1 MAIELLCSCG
11 QLLRFD
17 EPPAGGQAR
26 CPNCNALLTIE
37 NDRSMLATITDPVP
51 TEVPPTATRKPL
63 WAVMARDQDRL
74 TIPRQPGDSA
84 APASSSIEPVPSA
97 GETSGPRSGR
107 KGLWSVMHSPAAV
120 GAVPTVDPHPGAGT
134 DSKRIGP
141 PGSPEASPQSYTHPG
156 ANTPGS
162 PELSSKSEIPNPKSQ
177 ISVPVNPA
185 STPGSPSD
193 SLAAMIGIEADEA
206 LLSVQSKAAGLH
218 ADNSR
223 RAVAAAV
230 LGGLSIPLSGLA
242 LVNAGWSR
250 LPAPAVGFLGIL
262 TGLIASQEIQRSGGR
277 KTGRRLA
284 IAGIVSGIVGSF
296 LGPVVIAPLGRPR
309 KGR

>member
-26 CPNCNALLTIE
+26 CPDCSALLTIE
-37 NDRSMLATITDPVP
+37 NDRSILATITDSIPP
-51 TEVPPTATRKPL
+51 EAPPTATRKPL
-63 WAVMARDQDRL
+63 WAVMARDQAPPA
-74 TIPRQPGDSA
+74 TEQQPATPPQPGDSA
-84 APASSSIEPVPSA
+84 APALSSIEPVPSA

-107 KGLWSVMHSPAAV
+107 KGLWSVMQAPASV
-120 GAVPTVDPHPGAGT
+120 GPVPTVGRDPGGN
-134 DSKRIGP
+134 P
-141 PGSPEASPQSYTHPG
+141 PGSPEQSF
-156 ANTPGS
+156 
-162 PELSSKSEIPNPKSQ
+162 KSEIPNPKSQ

-185 STPGSPSD
+185 SNAGSPSD

-284 IAGIVSGIVGSF
+284 IAGIVTGIVGSF
-296 LGPVVIAPLGRPR
+296 LGPVVVAPFGRPR